1 MSDSRTN
8 GRNQPVAVFDSG
20 LGGLTVAR
28 ALASLLPRENI
39 IYFGDTARVPYG
51 TKSERTIRRYAVEDV
66 NFVLRFEP
74 KLVVVACNTV
84 SAIAMDHLRGTF
96 RVPLIGVVEPGA
108 RAAVSATR
116 RKRVGIIGTEATI
129 ASGAYQRA
137 IRDLD
142 SGIELLALP
151 TPLLVPI
158 AEEGRDCD
166 DVVVKAALKD
176 YLAPLKDDA
185 GVDALVL
192 GCTHYP
198 LLKDALKNEMGDD
211 VTVVDSAEETATEVR
226 RFLDEKDMLCE
237 TPSFPQYQFF
247 VSDSSQRFH
256 SIGCRFFGADLVN
269 VREISPDEFFFAK

>member
-1 MSDSRTN
+1 MSDSKTN
-8 GRNQPVAVFDSG
+8 GRNRPVAVFDSG
-20 LGGLTVAR
+20 LGGLTVTR

-74 KLVVVACNTV
+74 KLIVVACNTV
-84 SAIAMDHLRGTF
+84 SAIAMDHLRQTF

-142 SGIELLALP
+142 SGIEILALS

-158 AEEGRDCD
+158 TEEGRDCN
-166 DVVVKAALKD
+166 DVVVKAALKG
-176 YLAPLKDDA
+176 YLAPLKDA
-185 GVDALVL
+185 GGDALVL

-237 TPSFPQYQFF
+237 TPSFPQYRFF
-247 VSDSSQRFH
+247 VSDSSQRFL
-256 SIGCRFFGADLVN
+256 SIGRRFFGADLVN

>member
-8 GRNQPVAVFDSG
+8 GRNRPVAVFDSG

-84 SAIAMDHLRGTF
+84 SAIAMDHLRQTF

-142 SGIELLALP
+142 AGIELLALP

-158 AEEGRDCD
+158 TEEGRDCD
-166 DVVVKAALKD
+166 DVVVKATLKG
-176 YLAPLKDDA
+176 YLAPLKDA

-211 VTVVDSAEETATEVR
+211 VTVVDSAEETAGEVR

-237 TPSFPQYQFF
+237 TPSFPQYRFF
-247 VSDSSQRFH
+247 VSDSSQRFL
-256 SIGCRFFGADLVN
+256 SIGRRFFGADLVN

>member
-1 MSDSRTN
+1 MSDSNSSPANR
-8 GRNQPVAVFDSG
+8 PIAIFDSG

-28 ALASLLPRENI
+28 AVASLLTRENI

-66 NFVLRFEP
+66 NFLLRFEP

-108 RAAVSATR
+108 CAAVRAAGR
-116 RKRVGIIGTEATI
+116 GKVGIIGTEATI

-137 IRDLD
+137 VRNLD
-142 SGIELLALP
+142 GGIEILALP
-151 TPLLVPI
+151 TPLLAPI
-158 AEEGRDCD
+158 VEEGREWD
-166 DVVVKAALKD
+166 DPVVTAALRG
-176 YLAPLKDDA
+176 YLAPFRDA
-185 GVDALVL
+185 WVDALVL

-198 LLKDALKNEMGDD
+198 VLKEAVRREMGDE
-211 VTVVDSAEETATEVR
+211 VTVVDSAEETAAEVK
-226 RFLDEKDMLCE
+226 RFLCDKEMLCD
-237 TPSFPQYQFF
+237 TPSFPQRRFF
-247 VSDSSQRFH
+247 VSDSSQRFL
-256 SIGCRFFGADLVN
+256 SIGRRFFGADLVN

>member
-1 MSDSRTN
+1 MSDSNSSPASR
-8 GRNQPVAVFDSG
+8 PIAIFDSG

-28 ALASLLPRENI
+28 AVASLLPRETI
-39 IYFGDTARVPYG
+39 SYFGDTARVPYG

-108 RAAVSATR
+108 RAAVSATG
-116 RKRVGIIGTEATI
+116 RKKVGIIGTEATI

-137 IRDLD
+137 VRNLD
-142 SGIELLALP
+142 GGIEILALP
-151 TPLLVPI
+151 TPLLAPI
-158 AEEGRDCD
+158 VEEGRDWD
-166 DVVVKAALKD
+166 DPVVTAALRGYLSSLKEGGVDVV
-176 YLAPLKDDA
+176 
-185 GVDALVL
+185 VL

-198 LLKDALKNEMGDD
+198 LLKQGVSKEMGGG
-211 VTVVDSAEETATEVR
+211 VTVVDSAEETAGEVK
-226 RFLDEKDMLCE
+226 RFLCDKEMLCD
-237 TPSFPQYQFF
+237 TPSFPQRRFF
-247 VSDSSQRFH
+247 VSDSSQRFL
-256 SIGCRFFGADLVN
+256 SIGRRFFGADLVN